1 MQLLSMEKFK
11 SAASCAGETGTIE
24 VKKLSGDARVEFFTM
39 VEDMVMANRKKVS
52 IPGPVMAPKP
62 VAASE
67 PVEAMPPAPVPTE
80 TAVVEPAKVPE
91 SEAAHGPLDAP
102 LPKAAQE
109 NSEAPLPA
117 PAAPVQKN
125 SEAPPQAV
133 PVQKNSNADLARLA
147 ELKPVEPAAPSVAE
161 DPSKAAVPA
170 TLAPQSAAL
179 KLQPAAPDRTLE
191 LNGLQ
196 ALMAAQKG
204 REQQRESLAH
214 AATLTPATE
223 KLDWTTHK
231 KEGMG
236 LKRLMEET
244 VQ

>member
-1 MQLLSMEKFK
+1 ML
-11 SAASCAGETGTIE
+11 
-24 VKKLSGDARVEFFTM
+24 RY
-39 VEDMVMANRKKVS
+39 
-52 IPGPVMAPKP
+52 
-62 VAASE
+62 
-67 PVEAMPPAPVPTE
+67 
-80 TAVVEPAKVPE
+80 
-91 SEAAHGPLDAP
+91 
-102 LPKAAQE
+102 AAQE

-231 KEGMG
+231 KEGMR
-236 LKRLMEET
+236 LKRLMEEST
-244 VQ
+244 EGDKFPHMKKLFNEGSKEDSGGWMSVCHIITYMYIYTTS